1 MLARLVGFQNFQHLP
16 ANPFTSDRFNRSE
29 APRLF
34 EFFAF
39 NGRCA
44 TFDTEE
50 GLRRWPSKRKLQT
63 LSLWVFRVF
72 FFESATFSEP
82 EINLYSN
89 HRYRFSEAA
98 LLRQDF
104 ILLNMMR
111 YHHHGANYFEP
122 NENQARKRW
131 R

>member
-16 ANPFTSDRFNRSE
+16 ANPFTFDQFNRSE

-39 NGRCA
+39 KGRSA
-44 TFDTEE
+44 SFDTEE
-50 GLRRWPSKRKLQT
+50 GLRRWPSKRKLQA
-63 LSLWVFRVF
+63 LSLLSVLGLF
-72 FFESATFSEP
+72 FGRETFSEP

-89 HRYRFSEAA
+89 HRYRLSEAA

-104 ILLNMMR
+104 VSLNMMLL
-111 YHHHGANYFEP
+111 HHHGANYF
-122 NENQARKRW
+122 
-131 R
+131 